1 MTNQTNQQLIIYT
14 DGAARGN
21 PGRGGYGIVLIW
33 GNIRRELSGGYRM
46 TTNNRMELLAVI
58 VALEALTREGLAIQV
73 YTDSQYLVN
82 AVEKGWLWN
91 WVKIGFKDK
100 KNRDLWERF
109 IPLYRRHRVK
119 FNWVKGH
126 ASNPENNRCDQLAT
140 EAADG
145 GNLQVDVGYER
156 GE

>member
-1 MTNQTNQQLIIYT
+1 
-14 DGAARGN
+14 
-21 PGRGGYGIVLIW
+21 
-33 GNIRRELSGGYRM
+33 M

-58 VALEALTREGLAIQV
+58 VALEALTREGLAIQI

-91 WVKIGFKDK
+91 WVKTGFKDK

-109 IPLYRRHRVK
+109 IPLYRKHKVK

-140 EAADG
+140 AAADG
-145 GNLQVDVGYER
+145 GNLLVDVGYEQ